1 MQMPSRTPDEILEEL
16 QPIFRGALDEP
27 ELTVTLRSN
36 AKNTP
41 NWDSLT
47 HIEILGMV
55 EHRFHVKFGLGE
67 LQDLMDVGDLVT
79 LLIEK
84 TK

>member
-1 MQMPSRTPDEILEEL
+1 MSSHTPDEILGEL

-27 ELTVTLRSN
+27 ELTVTFESN
-36 AKNTP
+36 ARNTP
-41 NWDSLT
+41 NWDSIA
-47 HIEILGMV
+47 HIEIVEMV

-67 LQDLMDVGDLVT
+67 LQDLKDVRDLVN